1 MKTFSSFLYLACI
14 LFLLSCTGDNYSD
27 WPQWRGPARDGISP
41 ESGLL
46 SKWPADGP
54 ALLWSVNTVGD
65 GFSSAV
71 IHDKMVFT
79 QGKKDSVEILSAIDL
94 NGNVK
99 WQEVIGRALQT
110 GEWQQSRS
118 TPTYYKDKIYA
129 LSAMGDIACFDS
141 QTGKADWRSDAF
153 EQFGGDC
160 QSIAESPLVMDDKVI
175 LTPCGY
181 QTTMVALDNLT
192 GKTIWRSETLKDSN
206 YFATPL
212 LIRGKNRNYIFQ
224 SSQKYDFIVDP
235 NTGKIIWKD
244 SRISG
249 NMIPQV
255 INNQVYF
262 PGDDNK
268 GGSLCRWDD
277 ELNSRTVVWSDT
289 VKALIIS
296 GSAVID
302 DKIVV
307 SGLPKGIACIDMNTG
322 KSIARYNR
330 LRSSNFLV
338 AGNQLYCYEDGTAR
352 VYLFNITD
360 PGFELVSSFKTA
372 SGTGPSI
379 AHMAISN
386 GILFIRHGTALMA
399 YSLKQVAPVEVNS

>member
-1 MKTFSSFLYLACI
+1 MKAFHSFFNLALI
-14 LFLLSCTGDNYSD
+14 LCLLSCTNNNYTD
-27 WPQWRGPARDGISP
+27 WPQWRGPSRDGISP

-46 SKWPADGP
+46 SKWPDDGP
-54 ALLWSVNTVGD
+54 ALLWSVDTVGD

-71 IHDKMVFT
+71 IQDKMVFT

-94 NGNVK
+94 DGNVK
-99 WQEVIGRALQT
+99 WQEVIGRALQS

-118 TPTYYKDKIYA
+118 TPAYYKNKIYA

-141 QTGKADWRSDAF
+141 QTGKVAWRSKAF
-153 EQFGGDC
+153 EQFGGDS
-160 QSIAESPLVMDDKVI
+160 QYTAESPLVMDDKVI
-175 LTPCGY
+175 LTPSGY

-192 GKTIWRSETLKDSN
+192 GETIWRSETLKDSN
-206 YFATPL
+206 YFATPV
-212 LIRGKNRNYIFQ
+212 LIRGKNRDFIFQ
-224 SSQKYDFIVDP
+224 SSKLYDFIVDP
-235 NTGKIIWKD
+235 NTGKIVWKD

-249 NMIPQV
+249 NMVPQV
-255 INNQVYF
+255 IDNQVYF

-277 ELNSRTVVWSDT
+277 ELGKRTVLWSDT
-289 VKALIIS
+289 VRALIIS

-307 SGLPKGIACIDMNTG
+307 SGLPRGIACIDLKTG
-322 KSIARYNR
+322 ESIARYNR
-330 LRSSNFLV
+330 VRSSNFIV

-360 PGFELVSSFKTA
+360 QGPELVSSFKTV

-399 YSLKQVAPVEVNS
+399 YSLKPGAQSDSNS